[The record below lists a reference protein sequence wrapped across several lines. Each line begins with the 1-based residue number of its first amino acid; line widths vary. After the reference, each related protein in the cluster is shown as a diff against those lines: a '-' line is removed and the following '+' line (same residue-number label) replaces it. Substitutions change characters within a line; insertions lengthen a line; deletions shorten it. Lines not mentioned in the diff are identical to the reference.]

1 MADACHEPEWRV
13 WEDVELPERKVRISR
28 VIGYASD
35 FIAQPERAADRL
47 LRSDSNVDKRSRLR
61 LTIES
66 WLRRAVKGAPG
77 VGTIL
82 P

>member
-28 VIGYASD
+28 AIGHASD

-47 LRSDSNVDKRSRLR
+47 LRSDSNV
-61 LTIES
+61 
-66 WLRRAVKGAPG
+66 G
-77 VGTIL
+77 
-82 P
+82 